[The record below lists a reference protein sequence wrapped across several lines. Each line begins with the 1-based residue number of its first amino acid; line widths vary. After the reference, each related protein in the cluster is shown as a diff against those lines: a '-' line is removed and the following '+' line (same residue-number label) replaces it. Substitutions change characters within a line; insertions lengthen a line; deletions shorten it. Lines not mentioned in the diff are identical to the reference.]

1 MDGAGMMWPESA
13 GEIGHERADWAVV
26 FVHGIGQQVPGSTLS
41 RFGPPIVEYADSIE
55 GQQSRVEYAQ
65 ETCWL
70 TLDDGRITRRW
81 LLVEAHWDDVV
92 APPTYRQLLR
102 WMVLVV
108 PWILHSDALLWSSRR
123 PRRRP
128 RRRWWAAAFYYTYVW
143 GAKLMWAFIRGMAFL
158 ISGVVAQLVLTVVG
172 LIGLVP
178 ALRGPAR
185 WLQRLLIGSVGDS
198 FAYLYDEATW
208 GRIERRLVDTVES
221 IRPRAQRVAVVTHS
235 QGTAVMHRALG
246 AGLRPDWIATWISL
260 GSGLQK
266 LIGLREVTTRVL
278 VGWAI
283 LRALSLGFFLA
294 SIPFWR
300 MGTDPETGEDVPS
313 DLTSFAL
320 LVGVAVLVAPYR
332 SVRRRQRQVAGL
344 VRRPLSHSQ
353 LHWLDLYTF
362 HDPVPGGPIPGTTG
376 EETEQPIASIEVHNE
391 GSFLRD
397 HSAYLDNVEEVVRR
411 VYELLDPP
419 RSVDRFAARQLAERR
434 ARRVRLRRVLWAL
447 TAGLTCALS
456 VPVVRAASS
465 MVGDV
470 LAIGGA
476 GLLSFFLVDRTWRTW
491 NARATALTRVDPAG
505 RTQVATVAWMF
516 GGASFVALLVVPLGL
531 LGVNASDYDGVLR
544 FVGEWG
550 RALTL
555 IFGPLTLILLVTL
568 DFRAYEAARR
578 GGT

>member
-1 MDGAGMMWPESA
+1 
-13 GEIGHERADWAVV
+13 
-26 FVHGIGQQVPGSTLS
+26 
-41 RFGPPIVEYADSIE
+41 
-55 GQQSRVEYAQ
+55 
-65 ETCWL
+65 
-70 TLDDGRITRRW
+70 
-81 LLVEAHWDDVV
+81 
-92 APPTYRQLLR
+92 
-102 WMVLVV
+102 
-108 PWILHSDALLWSSRR
+108 
-123 PRRRP
+123 
-128 RRRWWAAAFYYTYVW
+128 
-143 GAKLMWAFIRGMAFL
+143 
-158 ISGVVAQLVLTVVG
+158 
-172 LIGLVP
+172 
-178 ALRGPAR
+178 
-185 WLQRLLIGSVGDS
+185 
-198 FAYLYDEATW
+198 
-208 GRIERRLVDTVES
+208 
-221 IRPRAQRVAVVTHS
+221 
-235 QGTAVMHRALG
+235 
-246 AGLRPDWIATWISL
+246 
-260 GSGLQK
+260 
-266 LIGLREVTTRVL
+266 
-278 VGWAI
+278 
-283 LRALSLGFFLA
+283 
-294 SIPFWR
+294 
-300 MGTDPETGEDVPS
+300 
-313 DLTSFAL
+313 
-320 LVGVAVLVAPYR
+320 
-332 SVRRRQRQVAGL
+332 
-344 VRRPLSHSQ
+344 LSHSQ